1 METGSRGVL
10 ETDDNEECPKHP
22 KFLWQP
28 FLRQLYVC
36 TVCTSIYFVLGLCFG
51 APTVYI
57 PQLRKEMQANATGSQ
72 LTDDMASWLSS
83 ILGYCSMPWVIILPI
98 LTHYIGRKIPFL
110 IVTVLTLVS
119 FIVYYCSTS
128 PVHLL
133 VSEILQGI
141 TLASNMTV
149 LIVIIVEYSTPR
161 YRGVFMM
168 IESSIF
174 FWGVWIANVTGT
186 FSHWKNIAI
195 IAFVCCIYAMTAIVM
210 PESPSWL
217 AMRGRFEE
225 CARAHHWLKGYDQE
239 SEEELESLIK
249 SQKEYR
255 RKCAARVNSTSWYK
269 LRIIKET
276 VTAKGFY
283 QPLLLSMAVMS
294 LYHFSGKLVCS
305 MYAVDLISQITS
317 SESAAYTGMLILDAV
332 TILGMQVGCVLSK
345 LVNRRTLLLSSS
357 ALGITFLFIISL
369 YLHLVSIKT
378 IAENKIISIVLLTSF
393 SVAIT
398 CGPMIMPSTIFGELI
413 FLRYKSSSLLILTL
427 FSELLM
433 ATVLKLSPHIFKALT
448 LQGAFLFYGISASIF
463 AFILYKY
470 LPETKDK
477 TLQEIENYFKESN
490 EMVEDS
496 AKAFIN
502 EKPDNY
508 DTQKC

>member
-1 METGSRGVL
+1 MVKESREGD
-10 ETDDNEECPKHP
+10 ESDDTEECPKHA

-51 APTVYI
+51 APTVLI
-57 PQLRKEMQANATGSQ
+57 PQLKKEANLTGKVTM
-72 LTDDMASWLSS
+72 TDDMASWLSS
-83 ILGYCSMPWVIILPI
+83 VLGYSSMPWVIILPI
-98 LTHYIGRKIPFL
+98 LTQYIGRKIPFL
-110 IVTVLTLVS
+110 IVTVLTIVS
-119 FIVYYCSTS
+119 FIVFYCSTS
-128 PVHLL
+128 ALHILISQL
-133 VSEILQGI
+133 LQGV

-149 LIVIIVEYSTPR
+149 LIVIIVEYSSPR

-174 FWGVWIANVTGT
+174 FWGVWIANLTGT
-186 FSHWKNIAI
+186 FSHWRNIAI
-195 IAFVCCIYAMTAIVM
+195 IAFVCCLYSLTAVIM

-217 AMRGRFEE
+217 AMNGKFEE
-225 CARAHHWLKGYDQE
+225 CAKAHHWLKGYDKD

-249 SQKEYR
+249 SQKEYL
-255 RKCAARVNSTSWYK
+255 RKCASRAKSTSWYK
-269 LRIIKET
+269 LRIVKET
-276 VTAKGFY
+276 VTAKGFH

-305 MYAVDLISQITS
+305 MYAVVLITQITAN
-317 SESAAYTGMLILDAV
+317 ESAAYTGMLILDAV

-345 LVNRRTLLLSSS
+345 ILNRRTLLLSSS
-357 ALGITFLFIISL
+357 ALGIMFLFTISL
-369 YLHLVSIKT
+369 YLYLINLKVIV
-378 IAENKIISIVLLTSF
+378 ENNIVSIVLLTSF

-427 FSELLM
+427 FSEMLM
-433 ATVLKLSPHIFKALT
+433 ATVLKLSPLISATLT
-448 LQGAFLFYGISASIF
+448 LPGAFLFYGISSSIF

-477 TLQEIENYFKESN
+477 TLQEIENYFKEPD
-490 EMVEDS
+490 EMEEDV
-496 AKAFIN
+496 ARAFIS

-508 DTQKC
+508 DSQKC

>member
-1 METGSRGVL
+1 MEQDSRAGA
-10 ETDDNEECPKHP
+10 EHFDHEECLEHRR
-22 KFLWQP
+22 FLWQP

-51 APTVYI
+51 APTVFI
-57 PQLRKEMQANATGSQ
+57 PQLRKEANSSSNP
-72 LTDDMASWLSS
+72 LTEDMASWLSS

-98 LTHYIGRKIPFL
+98 LTQYIGRKIPFL

-119 FIVYYCSTS
+119 FIVFYCSTN
-128 PVHLL
+128 PTHLL
-133 VSEILQGI
+133 VSEILQGV

-149 LIVIIVEYSTPR
+149 LIVIIVEYSSPR

-186 FSHWKNIAI
+186 FSHWRNIAI
-195 IAFVCCIYAMTAIVM
+195 IAFVCCLYSLTAIIM

-217 AMRGRFEE
+217 AMKGRFEE
-225 CARAHHWLKGYDQE
+225 CAKAHHWLKGHHKE
-239 SEEELESLIK
+239 SEDELESLIK
-249 SQKEYR
+249 SQKEYL
-255 RKCAARVNSTSWYK
+255 RKRAARVKTTSWYR
-269 LRIIKET
+269 LLIIKET
-276 VTAKGFY
+276 VSAKGFY
-283 QPLLLSMAVMS
+283 QPLLLSMGVMS

-305 MYAVDLISQITS
+305 MYAVDLISAITS

-332 TILGMQVGCVLSK
+332 TILGMQIGCVLSK
-345 LVNRRTLLLSSS
+345 LINRRTLLLSSS
-357 ALGITFLFIISL
+357 ALGIFFLFLISL
-369 YLHLVSIKT
+369 YLYLISLNVIV
-378 IAENKIISIVLLTSF
+378 ENKIVSIVLLTSF

-433 ATVLKLSPHIFKALT
+433 ATVLKLSPHIFKALA
-448 LQGAFLFYGISASIF
+448 LHGAFLFYGISASIF

-477 TLQEIENYFKESN
+477 TLQEIENYFKESH
-490 EMVEDS
+490 EMEEDAS
-496 AKAFIN
+496 KAFIN

-508 DTQKC
+508 NTQKR